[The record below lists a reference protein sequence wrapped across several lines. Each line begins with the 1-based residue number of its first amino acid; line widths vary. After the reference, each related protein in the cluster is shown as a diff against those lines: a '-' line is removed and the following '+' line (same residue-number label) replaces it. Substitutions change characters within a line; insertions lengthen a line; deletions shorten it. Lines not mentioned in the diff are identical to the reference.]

1 MMRFLSRVKSP
12 SKNRTADWVT
22 VVSGL
27 PRSGTSMLMK
37 VLEAGGLPPLTDR
50 IRSPDEDNPKGYYEF
65 ERVKRMP
72 DGDIE
77 WLSAARGQAVK
88 VISALL
94 EYLPAD
100 YHYKIVFIHRKMDE
114 ILASQRRM
122 LIRRG
127 EPTDTISDEALAA
140 QFRKHLAKV
149 ENWLSKQPNME
160 VLYLDYN
167 AILANPRP
175 HFERLNAFLGGG
187 LALESM
193 LQVVDPTLYRQKG

>member
-1 MMRFLSRVKSP
+1 MRFLSRVKSP